1 MTWFKREKKP
11 MEVPDER
18 RVVTEGL
25 WIKCNGC
32 KEPLWKK
39 DLEGNLHVCSKCNHH
54 YRISAYDRI
63 NLLMDPGWTEHDA
76 SLYSTDPLNF
86 KANKPYKDSLKS
98 LPGKVGV
105 QEAVVNV
112 DGTMNAIPVVL
123 SAMEYNF
130 IGGSM
135 GSVVGEKITRAIER
149 SLESRSALVVVSCS
163 GGARMQEGALS
174 LMQMAKISSALARLD
189 QARLPYIS
197 VLTDPTT
204 GGVTASFAMLGDL
217 NIAEPGALIGF
228 AGPRVIEQTIRQKLP
243 EGFQRSEY
251 LLEHG
256 MIDAIVHR
264 KEMKDFIAK
273 SLKLLVS

>member
-1 MTWFKREKKP
+1 MTWFKREKKRF
-11 MEVPDER
+11 EAVEDR

-39 DLEGNLHVCSKCNHH
+39 DLEANLQVCPKCNHH
-54 YRISAYDRI
+54 YKIGAYERL
-63 NLLMDPGWTEHDA
+63 NLLLDEGWTEHDA
-76 SLYSTDPLNF
+76 SLYSTDPLDF
-86 KANKPYKDSLKS
+86 KANKPYKDSLDS
-98 LPGKVGV
+98 LPAKIGV
-105 QEAVVNV
+105 REAVINAQGTL
-112 DGTMNAIPVVL
+112 DGFPVML

-149 SLESRSALVVVSCS
+149 ALETNAALVVVSCS

-189 QARLPYIS
+189 KKSLPYIS

-204 GGVTASFAMLGDL
+204 GGVSASFAMLGDL
-217 NIAEPGALIGF
+217 NVAEPGALIGF

-243 EGFQRSEY
+243 EGFQRSEF
-251 LLEHG
+251 LIQHG
-256 MIDAIVHR
+256 MLDAIVHR
-264 KEMKDFIAK
+264 KDMKAFIAT
-273 SLKLLVS
+273 SLKFFMG

>member
-1 MTWFKREKKP
+1 MTWFKREKKAI
-11 MEVPDER
+11 EVPDER

-39 DLEGNLHVCSKCNHH
+39 DLEGNLQVCPKCSYH
-54 YRISAYDRI
+54 YKISAYERI
-63 NLLMDPGWTEHDA
+63 ELLMDPGWVEHDA
-76 SLYSTDPLNF
+76 SLHSTDPLDF
-86 KANKPYKDSLKS
+86 KAAKPYKDSLQS
-98 LPGKVGV
+98 LPKKVGV

-112 DGTMNAIPVVL
+112 EGTINGMRVML
-123 SAMEYNF
+123 CAMEYNF

-149 SLESRSALVVVSCS
+149 AQEGRSPLVIVSCS

-189 QARLPYIS
+189 HERLPYIS

-217 NIAEPGALIGF
+217 NIGEPGALIGF

-243 EGFQRSEY
+243 EGFQRSEF

-256 MIDAIVHR
+256 MLDAIVHR
-264 KEMKDFIAK
+264 KDMKSVIAR
-273 SLKLLVS
+273 SLKYLIA

>member
-1 MTWFKREKKP
+1 MTWFKREKKQ

-25 WIKCNGC
+25 WIKCTGC

-39 DLEGNLHVCSKCNHH
+39 DLEGHFQVCPKCSYH
-54 YRISAYDRI
+54 YKISAYERI

-76 SLYSTDPLNF
+76 SLYSTDPLEF
-86 KANKPYKDSLKS
+86 KGSKPYKDSLAT
-98 LPGKVGV
+98 LPKKVGV
-105 QEAVVNV
+105 NEAVVNV
-112 DGTMNAIPVVL
+112 SGKIEEMPVVL
-123 SAMEYNF
+123 SSMEYNF

-135 GSVVGEKITRAIER
+135 GSVVGEKITRSVERAIDAK
-149 SLESRSALVVVSCS
+149 SALVVVSCS

-174 LMQMAKISSALARLD
+174 LMQMAKISAALANLD
-189 QARLPYIS
+189 ESRLPYIS

-228 AGPRVIEQTIRQKLP
+228 AGPRVIEQTIKQKLP
-243 EGFQRSEY
+243 EGFQRSEF
-251 LLEHG
+251 LLKHG
-256 MIDAIVHR
+256 MIDSIVHR
-264 KEMKDFIAK
+264 KDMKAFIAK
-273 SLKLLVS
+273 SLRLFM

>member
-11 MEVPDER
+11 IEVPDER

-39 DLEGNLHVCSKCNHH
+39 DLEGNLHVCPKCNHH
-54 YRISAYDRI
+54 YKISVYDRI
-63 NLLMDPGWTEHDA
+63 NLLMDPGWTEDDA
-76 SLYSTDPLNF
+76 LLYSTDPLNF
-86 KANKPYKDSLKS
+86 KASKPYKESLKS
-98 LPGKVGV
+98 LSEKVGV
-105 QEAVVNV
+105 RDAVVNV
-112 DGTMNAIPVVL
+112 QGTINTVPVVL

-149 SLESRSALVVVSCS
+149 SLESRSSLVVVSCS

-189 QARLPYIS
+189 KERLPYIS

-243 EGFQRSEY
+243 EGFQRSEF

-273 SLKLLVS
+273 SLRFFVS